1 MKLQNVCCQTI
12 IKMASVTAKTTIQDA
27 IMMVEIVVDVQ
38 ERLYQENVQYVF
50 VMILITIPIVSTENH
65 FITQMNSGYIWW
77 CRFGNVCV
85 K

>member
-1 MKLQNVCCQTI
+1 
-12 IKMASVTAKTTIQDA
+12 MASVTAKTTIQDA

-65 FITQMNSGYIWW
+65 FITQMNSG
-77 CRFGNVCV
+77 
-85 K
+85 